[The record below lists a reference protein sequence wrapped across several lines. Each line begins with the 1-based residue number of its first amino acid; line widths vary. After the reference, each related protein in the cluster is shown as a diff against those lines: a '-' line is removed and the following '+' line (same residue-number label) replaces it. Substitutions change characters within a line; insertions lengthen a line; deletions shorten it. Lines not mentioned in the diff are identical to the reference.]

1 MSFNKVENGWK
12 NLFVFRVAV
21 LLNNLSAFK
30 KPNRTLHSTLQHN
43 NILNKKLKYL
53 RYVLNE
59 QTI

>member
-21 LLNNLSAFK
+21 LLNNLSALK
-30 KPNRTLHSTLQHN
+30 NPNRTLHSTLQHN

-53 RYVLNE
+53 GYVLNE